1 MVHMITDVVF
11 LMSIYSTIVLYC
23 VSLIG
28 EVKRVEVNNPAQN
41 SVVVQD
47 LLPNH
52 SYIFKVKAQ
61 SREGWG
67 PEREGVITIESAV
80 DPKSPLS
87 PMPGELLHF
96 MLAIW
101 GRVANVSSSS
111 GSYCEIL
118 IKYYHTIPC
127 MYHLIVLKHEY
138 MCVCVCAVVQGLHS
152 LSALPALQDL

>member
-1 MVHMITDVVF
+1 MLSFWCLFI
-11 LMSIYSTIVLYC
+11 LPLYC

-28 EVKRVEVNNPAQN
+28 EVKRIEVNNPAQN

-111 GSYCEIL
+111 GNYCEIL
-118 IKYYHTIPC
+118 IKYHHTIAC
-127 MYHLIVLKHEY
+127 MYYLIVLKHVY
-138 MCVCVCAVVQGLHS
+138 MCVCAVV
-152 LSALPALQDL
+152 